1 LVGIGGSGLSAI
13 ARILLESGYTV
24 SGSDR
29 QMSPL
34 AQGLQA
40 SGVKVYTV
48 HKAENLRGAD
58 LVVRSSAVPDD
69 NPEVSA
75 ARAAGI
81 PVLKRANFL
90 GQLMSGRL
98 GIAIAGT
105 HGKTTTTAMAAW
117 MLSELG
123 QDPSFI
129 IGGVSSN
136 LGTNARAGRGQA
148 FVIEADEYDRMFL
161 RLSPKIAVVTNLE
174 HDHPDC
180 YPQPEDFYQAFRQ
193 FAERLEPGG
202 VLLACSD
209 DRQAAR
215 LAREM
220 AASGRRVRTYGLE
233 RWLNRPCPDYCGINL
248 RPNQQGGFDFD
259 FVKKNGDWRLET
271 GDSQISNF
279 RMLASA
285 QSPISNLQS
294 PISLQVPGQHN
305 VRNALAVMAVAD
317 VLGLSLAGA
326 ARALSMFTG
335 TGRRFEVRAETDEL
349 TVIDDYAHHPT
360 EIRATLAAA
369 RSRYPGREIWAVWQP
384 HTYSRTRTLMRDFA
398 TSFVD
403 ADHVLITEVFPARE
417 ADPGDFS
424 ARQVIQA
431 MDHPDVQFAPDLA
444 AAGNYLVEHLR
455 PGSVLLVLSAGDAD
469 QISGFVLETI
479 KNRLG
484 NRG

>member
-1 LVGIGGSGLSAI
+1 MTHVHLIGIGGSGLSAI
-13 ARILLESGYTV
+13 ARILQESGYTV

-34 AQGLQA
+34 AQDLQA
-40 SGVKVYTV
+40 SGVKVYAG
-48 HKAENLRGAD
+48 HRAENLQGAD

-69 NPEVSA
+69 NPEVRA

-81 PVLKRANFL
+81 PVLKRSDFL
-90 GQLMSGRL
+90 GRLMSGRL

-136 LGTNARAGRGQA
+136 LGTNARSGRGQA

-161 RLSPKIAVVTNLE
+161 GLSPKIAVVTNLE

-193 FAERLEPGG
+193 FAERLEPDG

-209 DRQAAR
+209 DRDAAR

-248 RPNQQGGFDFD
+248 RPNLRGGYDFD
-259 FVKKNGDWRLET
+259 FVKKEGDWRMET
-271 GDSQISNF
+271 GD
-279 RMLASA
+279 
-285 QSPISNLQS
+285 SPISNLHSQL
-294 PISLQVPGQHN
+294 SLQVPGQHN

-317 VLGLSLAGA
+317 VLGLSLADA
-326 ARALSMFTG
+326 ARTLSMFTG

-384 HTYSRTRTLMRDFA
+384 HTYSRTRILMRDFA
-398 TSFVD
+398 ASFVD
-403 ADHVLITEVFPARE
+403 ADHVLVTEVFPARE
-417 ADPGDFS
+417 PDPGDFS
-424 ARQVIQA
+424 ARKVIQA
-431 MDHPDVQFAPDLA
+431 MDHPDVHFVPDLA
-444 AAGNYLVEHLR
+444 AAGETLIEHLR
-455 PGSVLLVLSAGDAD
+455 PGAVLLVLSAGDAD
-469 QISGFVLETI
+469 QISGFVVEAW
-479 KNRLG
+479 RLHDAG
-484 NRG
+484 KKADL

>member
-1 LVGIGGSGLSAI
+1 MTHVHLIGIGGSGLSAI
-13 ARILLESGYTV
+13 ARILLESGYRV

-40 SGVKVYTV
+40 SGVMVYTG
-48 HKAENLRGAD
+48 HRAENLQGAD

-69 NPEVSA
+69 NPEVRA

-81 PVLKRANFL
+81 PVLKRADFL
-90 GQLMSGRL
+90 GRLMSGRL

-117 MLSELG
+117 VLSELG

-161 RLSPKIAVVTNLE
+161 GLSPKIAVVTNLE

-193 FAERLEPGG
+193 FTERLGPDG

-209 DRQAAR
+209 DGQAAR
-215 LAREM
+215 LAREA

-248 RPNQQGGFDFD
+248 KPNQRGGYDFD
-259 FVKKNGDWRLET
+259 FVVDQNHRDWRLGI
-271 GDSQISNF
+271 GDWNVE
-279 RMLASA
+279 RTE
-285 QSPISNLQS
+285 SPISNPQS
-294 PISLQVPGQHN
+294 PVSLQVPGHHN

-317 VLGLSLAGA
+317 VLGLPLAEA
-326 ARALSMFTG
+326 ARTLGRFTG
-335 TGRRFEVRAETDEL
+335 TGRRFEIRSETDEL

-384 HTYSRTRTLMRDFA
+384 HTYSRTRTLLLDFA
-398 TSFVD
+398 SSFGD
-403 ADHVLITEVFPARE
+403 ADHVLVTEVFPARE
-417 ADPGDFS
+417 PDPGDFS

-431 MDHPDVQFAPDLA
+431 MDHPDVHFAPELG
-444 AAGNYLVEHLR
+444 AAGDYLIEHLR
-455 PGSVLLVLSAGDAD
+455 PGAVLLVLSAGDAD
-469 QISGFVLETI
+469 QISSFVLEAW
-479 KNRLG
+479 RPHDAG
-484 NRG
+484 